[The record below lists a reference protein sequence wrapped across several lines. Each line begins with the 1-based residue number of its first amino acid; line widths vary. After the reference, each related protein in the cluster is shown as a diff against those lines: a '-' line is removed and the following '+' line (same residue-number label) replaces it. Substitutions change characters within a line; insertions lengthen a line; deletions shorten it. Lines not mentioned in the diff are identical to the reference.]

1 MQRWESDWFDKL
13 GDDIMRQL
21 ELEVDPIDPV
31 QRRLLGHDTPEKRQ
45 IRLKAQNAIMKSTLS
60 RCAYGD
66 YPWNPVSLAFE
77 TSALHYL
84 PSVASC
90 YGSQIISFFTL
101 ILSLSRVSVLPV
113 RLKERFTDP
122 HSRNSIVRAHAR
134 KSSLASANPA
144 LGKRLQRQLLAF
156 RGSTRKRRHA
166 GSRLQAIYRAT
177 SQPRHQTGRT
187 RSIHADNFQR
197 DDQYPGND

>member
-21 ELEVDPIDPV
+21 ELEVDPIDPE

-77 TSALHYL
+77 ISALHYL

-90 YGSQIISFFTL
+90 YGSRWKSSHSSHSYSPSPEF
-101 ILSLSRVSVLPV
+101 SVLPV
-113 RLKERFTDP
+113 RLKVRFTDP
-122 HSRNSIVRAHAR
+122 QSRNSIVRAHAR

-144 LGKRLQRQLLAF
+144 LGGRLQRQLLAF
-156 RGSTRKRRHA
+156 RGPTRKRRHA
-166 GSRLQAIYRAT
+166 GSRL
-177 SQPRHQTGRT
+177 
-187 RSIHADNFQR
+187 
-197 DDQYPGND
+197 